1 MGRIST
7 DTQLT
12 VVEYEDMYQFKT
24 KNTGIFNGRRNSDQ
38 KTEMNFNT
46 ILEETLIKR
55 SQQKKKTSP
64 LNYKERLFVLTK
76 SMLTY
81 YEGRPERD
89 PEKAECGWTQDLP
102 ASKVHA
108 PDLRSL
114 QCTGREGQK
123 KVLGVDGRGLKKKCR
138 KGFIDVSK
146 IKCVEIVKND
156 DGVIPCQ
163 NKYPF
168 QVVHD
173 ANTLYIFAP
182 SAQSRDRWVKK
193 LKEGIRKALPPTP
206 APEIKKRRPPPPIP
220 PEEENGEEIVV
231 ALYDF
236 QATEAHDLRL
246 ERGQEYII
254 LEKNDVHWWRAR
266 DKYGSE
272 GYIPSNYVTGK
283 KSNNLDQYDEGS
295 SGFRHYHIKETM
307 TSPKKYYLAEKHA
320 FGSIPEIIEYHKHN
334 AAGLATRLRYP
345 VSTKGKNAP
354 TTAGFSY
361 EKWEINPSE
370 LTFMRELG
378 SGLFGV
384 VRLGKWR
391 AQYKVAIKAI
401 REGAMCEE
409 DFIEEAKVMMKLT
422 HPKLVQLY
430 GVCTQQ
436 KPIYIVTEFM
446 ERGCLLNFL
455 RQRQGHFS
463 RDILLSMCQDVC
475 EGMEYLERNSFIHR
489 DLAARNC
496 LVNEAGIVKVS
507 DFGMARYVLDDQY
520 TSSSGAKFPVKWCP
534 PEVFNYS
541 RFSSKS
547 DVWSFDNTIQ
557 SIFCCCCCCSVQK
570 RQVRTQISLSKDE
583 ELSEKYTQRRR
594 PWFSDLPSKKQ
605 FLIKTQH
612 MLVTF
617 QWVKRNDVPE
627 TVNEGLI
634 PSNYVTENKPTNLEI
649 YEDME
654 ATIKHYQIKRNDSGQ
669 WYVAERHLFQ
679 SIPELIWYHQHNAAE
694 KWEIDPSELA
704 FVKQIGSGQ
713 FGVVYL
719 GQWRAHVQVAIK
731 AINEGFMSEEDF
743 IEEAKVMMYVLD
755 DEYVSSSGAKFP
767 VKWSPPEVFH
777 FNRYSSKSD
786 VWSFG
791 VLMWEVFSEG
801 KMPFENR
808 SNLQVV
814 EAISK
819 GFRLYRPYLAPM
831 SIYEVMYSCWHEKP
845 KGRPTFAELLQV
857 LTEIAETW

>member
-1 MGRIST
+1 
-7 DTQLT
+7 
-12 VVEYEDMYQFKT
+12 
-24 KNTGIFNGRRNSDQ
+24 
-38 KTEMNFNT
+38 MNFNT
-46 ILEETLIKR
+46 ILEEILIKR

-81 YEGRPERD
+81 YEGRA
-89 PEKAECGWTQDLP
+89 EK
-102 ASKVHA
+102 KY
-108 PDLRSL
+108 
-114 QCTGREGQK
+114 
-123 KVLGVDGRGLKKKCR
+123 R

-182 SAQSRDRWVKK
+182 SPQSRDLWVKK
-193 LKEGIRKALPPTP
+193 LKE
-206 APEIKKRRPPPPIP
+206 EIKSNNNIMIKYHPKFWTDGSYQPPPPIP
-220 PEEENGEEIVV
+220 LEEDNSEEIVV
-231 ALYDF
+231 AMYDF
-236 QATEAHDLRL
+236 QATEGHDLRL
-246 ERGQEYII
+246 ERGQEYLI

-266 DKYGSE
+266 DKYGNE

-283 KSNNLDQYDEGS
+283 KSNNLDQYEWYCRNMNRSKAEQLLRSEDKEGGFMVRDSSQPGLYTVSLYTKFGGEGS
-295 SGFRHYHIKETM
+295 SGFRHYHIKETT

-334 AAGLATRLRYP
+334 AAGLVTRLRYP
-345 VSTKGKNAP
+345 VSVKGKNAP

-463 RDILLSMCQDVC
+463 RDVLLSMCQDVC

-496 LVNEAGIVKVS
+496 LVSEAGVVKVS
-507 DFGMARYVLDDQY
+507 DFGMARYVQVYVVLGDVFIFLWIHSFGNSY
-520 TSSSGAKFPVKWCP
+520 SFP
-534 PEVFNYS
+534 
-541 RFSSKS
+541 
-547 DVWSFDNTIQ
+547 
-557 SIFCCCCCCSVQK
+557 
-570 RQVRTQISLSKDE
+570 
-583 ELSEKYTQRRR
+583 
-594 PWFSDLPSKKQ
+594 
-605 FLIKTQH
+605 
-612 MLVTF
+612 
-617 QWVKRNDVPE
+617 
-627 TVNEGLI
+627 
-634 PSNYVTENKPTNLEI
+634 
-649 YEDME
+649 
-654 ATIKHYQIKRNDSGQ
+654 
-669 WYVAERHLFQ
+669 
-679 SIPELIWYHQHNAAE
+679 
-694 KWEIDPSELA
+694 
-704 FVKQIGSGQ
+704 
-713 FGVVYL
+713 
-719 GQWRAHVQVAIK
+719 
-731 AINEGFMSEEDF
+731 
-743 IEEAKVMMYVLD
+743 
-755 DEYVSSSGAKFP
+755 
-767 VKWSPPEVFH
+767 
-777 FNRYSSKSD
+777 
-786 VWSFG
+786 G
-791 VLMWEVFSEG
+791 VLMWEVFTEG
-801 KMPFENR
+801 RMPFEKYTNYE
-808 SNLQVV
+808 VV
-814 EAISK
+814 TMVTR
-819 GFRLYRPYLAPM
+819 GHRLYQPKLA
-831 SIYEVMYSCWHEKP
+831 SNYVYEVMLRCWQEKP
-845 KGRPTFAELLQV
+845 EGRPSFEDLLRTIDELVECEETFGR
-857 LTEIAETW
+857 